1 MWGPEQEAGLRCS
14 SNGGFNQPL
23 NNLRFLFRIVLNWDN
38 CKVTGSELPL
48 GRSHDLGQGN
58 SHQPR
63 AIPKEAMLSASRRMT
78 AVCFSPAEGLTAHH
92 WVNIPLIPGQ
102 NTYTQAFVAYDP
114 SAKEGEWRG
123 NGTILIIGTCPITGS
138 LAGHAW
144 AHLDTAPGSGG
155 AELLMYWAWFQSLSG

>member
-38 CKVTGSELPL
+38 CKITGSELPL

-78 AVCFSPAEGLTAHH
+78 AVCFSPAEGLMAHH
-92 WVNIPLIPGQ
+92 WVNNLTNPRAEYIHSGIRSLWPFCKGRR
-102 NTYTQAFVAYDP
+102 V
-114 SAKEGEWRG
+114 KGEWDYSDHR
-123 NGTILIIGTCPITGS
+123 NLSHHRFLSWSCLGTSRHCT
-138 LAGHAW
+138 W
-144 AHLDTAPGSGG
+144 
-155 AELLMYWAWFQSLSG
+155 